1 MPLIA
6 KKNPP
11 KPEGLVG
18 NDTAYSAAI
27 VIRVANAAKA
37 AKREAGN
44 NATFRRIIT
53 PHNAK
58 KPNFALLNVD
68 IFISYKTSQ

>member
-18 NDTAYSAAI
+18 NDAAYSAAI
-27 VIRVANAAKA
+27 VIKVAMVANAANND
-37 AKREAGN
+37 AG
-44 NATFRRIIT
+44 
-53 PHNAK
+53 
-58 KPNFALLNVD
+58 
-68 IFISYKTSQ
+68 Q